1 MPVFMVTVPNPGA
14 LDNGAEHRDGR
25 VHYVWPFKLGLR
37 IALIMAFAVG
47 ANFLRKQNKAA
58 KECY

>member
-1 MPVFMVTVPNPGA
+1 MRMFVMTVPNPGA
-14 LDNGAEHRDGR
+14 LGEGPEYRDGR

-37 IALIMAFAVG
+37 IALIMAFAIG

-58 KECY
+58 KECF